1 MGATIT
7 ELEMK
12 MRRYSSRTLI
22 SICRVRSRP
31 TFVGFFVYG
40 IHLLQGNYFVD
51 LDMKRILLFL
61 LLSTFSFSQAEDW
74 IYYYSPYDI
83 GRLRPDGSENEL
95 FHSLNVPLMHRITD
109 ISLDKSKLLYVHGSD
124 HGEAVSIDIESMDMQ
139 MSEMNGEGCPW
150 CDFHYPEKARFTYD
164 DNYIVFEDY
173 QNLYKYSF
181 IDSTVTLLIEGEEEW
196 GEGGLKKIS
205 MSPDKQKIAYLGYD
219 SDSTRVIV
227 FDIQSNESTVIGTFP
242 ILVDSCTSTGQIFWV
257 SDNNIFFTMCDTIT
271 QSQLFKLHISNG
283 DAAQLIENDIHN
295 ILETHDSVLE
305 KLVYTKMMADSLEYW
320 MVDLESNE
328 LLKLDIM
335 NVEYAGYSIMW
346 HHQVWSP
353 DKSKVILN
361 GMYTTE
367 GLNIYNTFTDSL
379 TTIFVDNQDYQI
391 FNTMFWVGDNIDS
404 NSIEGRWISEIY
416 SNTMYEFDGSV
427 RRTYYCTADVCDST
441 YWNSLDTSDA
451 LPTQNPYTFI
461 NDTLT
466 IDLHFGNFSE
476 EVVTFLCDGN
486 VIDFNSQQSN
496 LFRVGTDLD
505 ECEDYDGQQLDIS
518 DFINVPNEFKLHQ
531 NYPNPF
537 NPTTQIKYDLPEDAL
552 VAINIYDLMGRSIKS
567 LVNSNQSAG
576 YRSIQWNATNNLG
589 EPVSAGMYIYM
600 IQAGEFRQ
608 TKKMVLLK

>member
-1 MGATIT
+1 
-7 ELEMK
+7 
-12 MRRYSSRTLI
+12 
-22 SICRVRSRP
+22 
-31 TFVGFFVYG
+31 
-40 IHLLQGNYFVD
+40 
-51 LDMKRILLFL
+51 MKRILLFL
-61 LLSTFSFSQAEDW
+61 LLSTFSFTQAEDW
-74 IYYYSPYDI
+74 IYYYNPYDI
-83 GRLRPDGSENEL
+83 GRLRPDGSGNEL

-164 DNYIVFEDY
+164 DNYIVFEDD

-181 IDSTVTLLIEGEEEW
+181 IDSTLILLIEGEEEW

-242 ILVDSCTSTGQIFWV
+242 ILVDSCTSTGQIFWA

-271 QSQLFKLHISNG
+271 QSQLLKLHISNG
-283 DAAQLIENDIHN
+283 DTAQLIENDIHN

-346 HHQVWSP
+346 HHQAWSP

-537 NPTTQIKYDLPEDAL
+537 NPVTTLRYDIPKNAF
-552 VAINIYDLMGRSIKS
+552 VNIRIYDLRGR
-567 LVNSNQSAG
+567 LVNTVVSKEQTAG
-576 YRSIQWNATNNLG
+576 YKTIKWAGVDDRG
-589 EPVSAGMYIYM
+589 KPVSAGLYLYT

>member
-1 MGATIT
+1 
-7 ELEMK
+7 
-12 MRRYSSRTLI
+12 
-22 SICRVRSRP
+22 
-31 TFVGFFVYG
+31 
-40 IHLLQGNYFVD
+40 
-51 LDMKRILLFL
+51 MKRILLFL
-61 LLSTFSFSQAEDW
+61 LLSTFSFTQAEDW
-74 IYYYSPYDI
+74 IYYYNPYDI
-83 GRLRPDGSENEL
+83 GRLRPDGSGNEL

-109 ISLDKSKLLYVHGSD
+109 ISLDKSKLLYVQGGD

-139 MSEMNGEGCPW
+139 MSEMNGEFGECPW
-150 CDFHYPEKARFTYD
+150 CDFYYPEKARFTYD
-164 DNYIVFEDY
+164 DNYIVFEDD

-181 IDSTVTLLIEGEEEW
+181 IDSTLILLIEGEEEW

-227 FDIQSNESTVIGTFP
+227 FNLQSNESTVIEAFP
-242 ILVDSCTSTGQIFWV
+242 ILVDSCTSTGQIFWA

-271 QSQLFKLHISNG
+271 QSQLLKLHISNG
-283 DAAQLIENDIHN
+283 DTAQLIENDIHN

-335 NVEYAGYSIMW
+335 NYEYQGYSLMW
-346 HHQVWSP
+346 HHQAWSP

-537 NPTTQIKYDLPEDAL
+537 NPVTTLRYDIPKNAF
-552 VAINIYDLMGRSIKS
+552 VNIRIYDLKGR
-567 LVNSNQSAG
+567 LVNTLVSKGQTAGFKAIKWAGVDDKGKAISAG
-576 YRSIQWNATNNLG
+576 LYLYT
-589 EPVSAGMYIYM
+589 
-600 IQAGEFRQ
+600 IQAGKFRQ

>member
-1 MGATIT
+1 
-7 ELEMK
+7 
-12 MRRYSSRTLI
+12 
-22 SICRVRSRP
+22 
-31 TFVGFFVYG
+31 
-40 IHLLQGNYFVD
+40 
-51 LDMKRILLFL
+51 MKRILLFL

-466 IDLHFGNFSE
+466 IDLHFGNYFV

-486 VIDFNSQQSN
+486 VIDFNSQQTN
-496 LFRVGTDLD
+496 LHRIGTDFD
-505 ECEDYDGQQLDIS
+505 ECEDYNGQQLDIS
-518 DFINVPNEFKLHQ
+518 NAINNPEKFRLNQ

-537 NPTTQIKYDLPEDAL
+537 NPTTSLAYSLPEDAL
-552 VAINIYDLMGRSIKS
+552 VNITIYDMMGREVKT
-567 LVNSNQSAG
+567 LVSAEQIAG
-576 YRSIQWNATNNLG
+576 FKSIQWNATNNAG
-589 EPVSAGMYIYM
+589 QPVSAGLYLYT
-600 IQAGEFRQ
+600 IQAGQFRQ

>member
-1 MGATIT
+1 
-7 ELEMK
+7 
-12 MRRYSSRTLI
+12 
-22 SICRVRSRP
+22 
-31 TFVGFFVYG
+31 
-40 IHLLQGNYFVD
+40 
-51 LDMKRILLFL
+51 MKRILLFL

-74 IYYYSPYDI
+74 IYYYNPYDI
-83 GRLRPDGSENEL
+83 GRLRPDGSGNEL

-109 ISLDKSKLLYVHGSD
+109 ISLDKSKLLYVQGGD

-139 MSEMNGEGCPW
+139 MSEMNGEFGECPW
-150 CDFHYPEKARFTYD
+150 CDFYYPEKARFTYD
-164 DNYIVFEDY
+164 DNYIVFEDD

-181 IDSTVTLLIEGEEEW
+181 IDSTLILLIEGEEEW

-227 FDIQSNESTVIGTFP
+227 FNLQSNESTVIEAFP
-242 ILVDSCTSTGQIFWV
+242 ILVDSCTSTGQIFWA

-335 NVEYAGYSIMW
+335 NYEYQGYSLMW
-346 HHQVWSP
+346 HHQAWSP

-361 GMYTTE
+361 FAPG
-367 GLNIYNTFTDSL
+367 GLHIYDTFTDSL
-379 TTIFVDNQDYQI
+379 TTIFVDNEDYQI
-391 FNTMFWVGDNIDS
+391 FNTMFWLGDNIDS
-404 NSIEGRWISEIY
+404 NSIEGRWIIPVVESDPG
-416 SNTMYEFDGSV
+416 NTMYEFLDGL
-427 RRTYYCTADVCDST
+427 RYTYYCSDENGCDST
-441 YWNSLDTSDA
+441 YWNSLDTNDA
-451 LPTQNPYTFI
+451 IPNPNPYTFS

-466 IDLHFGNFSE
+466 IDLFFGNTWQHPISFE
-476 EVVTFLCDGN
+476 CDGN
-486 VIDFNSQQSN
+486 VVTTGDTTVTWWSSWW
-496 LFRVGTDLD
+496 RVGYDIS
-505 ECEDYDGQQLDIS
+505 ECEGQELALT
-518 DFINVPNEFKLHQ
+518 NATKYPETFKLSQ

-537 NPTTQIKYDLPEDAL
+537 NPVTSLRYDLPEDGL
-552 VAINIYDLMGRSIKS
+552 VNITVYDMMGRVVKT
-567 LVNSNQSAG
+567 LVNSSQTAG
-576 YRSIQWNATNNLG
+576 YKSVQWNATNDRN
-589 EPVSAGMYIYM
+589 EPVSAGLYLYT

>member
-1 MGATIT
+1 
-7 ELEMK
+7 
-12 MRRYSSRTLI
+12 
-22 SICRVRSRP
+22 
-31 TFVGFFVYG
+31 
-40 IHLLQGNYFVD
+40 
-51 LDMKRILLFL
+51 
-61 LLSTFSFSQAEDW
+61 
-74 IYYYSPYDI
+74 
-83 GRLRPDGSENEL
+83 
-95 FHSLNVPLMHRITD
+95 
-109 ISLDKSKLLYVHGSD
+109 
-124 HGEAVSIDIESMDMQ
+124 
-139 MSEMNGEGCPW
+139 
-150 CDFHYPEKARFTYD
+150 
-164 DNYIVFEDY
+164 
-173 QNLYKYSF
+173 
-181 IDSTVTLLIEGEEEW
+181 
-196 GEGGLKKIS
+196 
-205 MSPDKQKIAYLGYD
+205 
-219 SDSTRVIV
+219 
-227 FDIQSNESTVIGTFP
+227 
-242 ILVDSCTSTGQIFWV
+242 
-257 SDNNIFFTMCDTIT
+257 MCDTIT
-271 QSQLFKLHISNG
+271 QTQLFKLHISNG

>member
-1 MGATIT
+1 M
-7 ELEMK
+7 
-12 MRRYSSRTLI
+12 
-22 SICRVRSRP
+22 
-31 TFVGFFVYG
+31 GFFVYNL
-40 IHLLQGNYFVD
+40 HLLQGNYFVD

-124 HGEAVSIDIESMDMQ
+124 HGEAVSIDIESMDIQ

-164 DNYIVFEDY
+164 DNYIVFEDD

-181 IDSTVTLLIEGEEEW
+181 IDSTVILLIEGEDEW

-205 MSPDKQKIAYLGYD
+205 ISPDKQKIAYLGYD
-219 SDSTRVIV
+219 SDSTLVIV

-242 ILVDSCTSTGQIFWV
+242 ILVDSCTSTNQIFWA
-257 SDNNIFFTMCDTIT
+257 SDNNIFFTICDTIT

-335 NVEYAGYSIMW
+335 NYEYQGYSIMW
-346 HHQVWSP
+346 HHQAWSP
-353 DKSKVILN
+353 DKSKVIIS
-361 GMYTTE
+361 GMSSTE
-367 GLNIYNTFTDSL
+367 GLNIYNTITDTL

-404 NSIEGRWISEIY
+404 NSIEGQWISEIY

-427 RRTYYCTADVCDST
+427 RRTYYCTTDVCDST

-461 NDTLT
+461 ADTLT
-466 IDLHFGNFSE
+466 IDLHFGNYSE

-505 ECEDYDGQQLDIS
+505 ECEDYDGQQLGIS

-537 NPTTQIKYDLPEDAL
+537 NPVTTLRYDIPKNEF
-552 VAINIYDLMGRSIKS
+552 VIIRIYDLRGR
-567 LVNSNQSAG
+567 LVNTVVSKEQTAG
-576 YRSIQWNATNNLG
+576 YKAIKWAG
-589 EPVSAGMYIYM
+589 VDDKGKPVSAGLYLYK
-600 IQAGEFRQ
+600 IQASDYTQ